1 MRANPSMPRPAADPT
16 ASGASGSGAT
26 AVPDA
31 GASTLDAAIG
41 FRLGR
46 AYRTVRAGWE
56 ARIADLRLT
65 GPQAGALRAVTER
78 PGIGLR
84 QLARRLGT
92 DPMNAKR
99 LADGLE
105 AAGLLTS
112 CHDPA
117 DRRRRV
123 LDPTDRG
130 AALARELR
138 QRSGEWTRTMESIV
152 GPADTARLW
161 GILER
166 LEAGITALAA
176 IDTEADPGTGPDGE
190 PSHG

>member
-1 MRANPSMPRPAADPT
+1 MTPTPPTPHPRPPATATATSPT
-16 ASGASGSGAT
+16 AWAS
-26 AVPDA
+26 A
-31 GASTLDAAIG
+31 GQSTLDAAFG

-56 ARIADLRLT
+56 ARIADLPLT

-105 AAGLLTS
+105 EAGLLTS
-112 CHDPA
+112 CHDPD

-130 AALARELR
+130 MALSRELQ
-138 QRSGEWTRTMESIV
+138 QRSGEWTRMVESIV
-152 GPADTARLW
+152 GPEDTARLW
-161 GILER
+161 RILER
-166 LEAGITALAA
+166 LESGIAALAA
-176 IDTEADPGTGPDGE
+176 SDTDADAGTDTDPG
-190 PSHG
+190 PSRG

>member
-1 MRANPSMPRPAADPT
+1 MTPTPSDPRPRPSATAPTTGPT
-16 ASGASGSGAT
+16 AGST
-26 AVPDA
+26 APA
-31 GASTLDAAIG
+31 GAGQAMLDAAIG

-56 ARIADLRLT
+56 ARIADLPLT
-65 GPQAGALRAVTER
+65 GPQAGALRAVSER

-130 AALARELR
+130 VALSRELQ
-138 QRSGEWTRTMESIV
+138 QRSGEWTRTVESIV
-152 GPADTARLW
+152 GPEDTARLW
-161 GILER
+161 RILER
-166 LEAGITALAA
+166 LEAGIAALAA
-176 IDTEADPGTGPDGE
+176 SDTDAGTGPDRG
-190 PSHG
+190 SSRG